1 MDRTS
6 SGLNSAYLGK
16 RLQGDCVYLL
26 RSCSLVLLAGLT
38 APPVH
43 ACMVPV
49 EGAGAPLDSSLFRRY
64 AGLQSRIR
72 EARQLMNQRQFEAS
86 RHLLQVCFKAI
97 PDHAEAHYLL
107 AQMAYEERRFE
118 EALAQAQW
126 AERSLVALE
135 QLHRTELAAA
145 EARDAALDAAL
156 QSSLSNLDAAGVDP
170 RGCSGSLFTTR
181 QHALDDQRQKL
192 GRFEEQADVPGV
204 PAVLYLLQGN
214 CLVRLK
220 RSEAALACYQLALQ
234 KDPASPT
241 AWNNVIGVFLGTG
254 DLAQARDW
262 ASRATQAN
270 IALRPELK
278 KALQDKAN
286 P

>member
-1 MDRTS
+1 M
-6 SGLNSAYLGK
+6 
-16 RLQGDCVYLL
+16 YLL
-26 RSCSLVLLAGLT
+26 RSCSLALLAGIT
-38 APPVH
+38 AP
-43 ACMVPV
+43 AASARMTLV
-49 EGAGAPLDSSLFRRY
+49 EGVGVPLDASLFRRY

-72 EARQLMNQRQFEAS
+72 EARQLMDQRQFEAS
-86 RHLLQVCFKAI
+86 RRLLQACFKAI
-97 PDHAEAHYLL
+97 PDHAEAHHLL

-126 AERSLVALE
+126 AERSLLGLE
-135 QLHRTELAAA
+135 QQRRAELAAA

-192 GRFEEQADVPGV
+192 GRFEDQADVPGV
-204 PAVLYLLQGN
+204 PAELYLLQGN
-214 CLVRLK
+214 CLYRLK
-220 RSEAALACYQLALQ
+220 RFEAALACYQQALQ

-241 AWNNVIGVFLGTG
+241 AWNNAIGLCLGAG
-254 DLAQARDW
+254 DVQQARDW

-278 KALQDKAN
+278 RALQEKAN